1 MGSLVLDVGCGGG
14 AFSNALAQMKRSV
27 IALDIRKDW
36 PRKIESSSL
45 ERICA
50 DAHHLPLRE
59 GSVDCVLSLSLLE
72 HLENPLKCMEELY
85 RVLRNGG
92 TAIIQIPNLQ
102 YPFEPH
108 TKWPLL
114 YLLPKKFQSKIF
126 EKVDY
131 PYAINMKVTLKY
143 VLSILRTRF
152 KMKETI
158 KIYHLNIMKL
168 LPFAPAYI
176 FIAEKVKPQ
185 LNDTGD
191 IRNRITG

>member
-1 MGSLVLDVGCGGG
+1 
-14 AFSNALAQMKRSV
+14 
-27 IALDIRKDW
+27 
-36 PRKIESSSL
+36 
-45 ERICA
+45 
-50 DAHHLPLRE
+50 
-59 GSVDCVLSLSLLE
+59 
-72 HLENPLKCMEELY
+72 
-85 RVLRNGG
+85 
-92 TAIIQIPNLQ
+92 
-102 YPFEPH
+102 
-108 TKWPLL
+108 
-114 YLLPKKFQSKIF
+114 
-126 EKVDY
+126 
-131 PYAINMKVTLKY
+131 MKVTLKY

>member
-108 TKWPLL
+108 TK
-114 YLLPKKFQSKIF
+114 
-126 EKVDY
+126 
-131 PYAINMKVTLKY
+131 
-143 VLSILRTRF
+143 
-152 KMKETI
+152 
-158 KIYHLNIMKL
+158 
-168 LPFAPAYI
+168 
-176 FIAEKVKPQ
+176 
-185 LNDTGD
+185 
-191 IRNRITG
+191 